1 MFSKFFSFKF
11 LGKMVGDNL
20 EKYSEEKA
28 IGLIEALD
36 SSE

>member
-1 MFSKFFSFKF
+1 MIE
-11 LGKMVGDNL
+11 DNL